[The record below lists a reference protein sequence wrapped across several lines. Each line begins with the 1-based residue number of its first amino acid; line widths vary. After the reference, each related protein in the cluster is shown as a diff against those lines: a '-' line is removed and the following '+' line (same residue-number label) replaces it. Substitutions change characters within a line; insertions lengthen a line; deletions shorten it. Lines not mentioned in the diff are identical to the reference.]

1 MSHKKRRD
9 VKEKNVE
16 PRILKT
22 EIQSQNKLN
31 RTELNWTEETRR
43 QNLKAKYKLLT
54 YKKKTNNKKLHEM
67 YIKKTSY
74 TNKPLPFFYNFVLAK
89 KIVCFFLFFFVK
101 LVRSLRDRQVT
112 AAKATNMK

>member
-43 QNLKAKYKLLT
+43 QNLKTKYKLLT
-54 YKKKTNNKKLHEM
+54 YKKNQQQKTTWNVYKKDII
-67 YIKKTSY
+67 YQQTIT
-74 TNKPLPFFYNFVLAK
+74 V
-89 KIVCFFLFFFVK
+89 FL
-101 LVRSLRDRQVT
+101 
-112 AAKATNMK
+112 